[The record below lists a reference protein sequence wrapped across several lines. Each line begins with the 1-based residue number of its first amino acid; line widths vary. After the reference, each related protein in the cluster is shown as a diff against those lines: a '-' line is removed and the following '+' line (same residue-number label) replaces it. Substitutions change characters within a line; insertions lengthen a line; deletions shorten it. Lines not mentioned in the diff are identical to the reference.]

1 MKSFKIVTLVDITET
16 KQYRREANKDLER
29 EQQQNFQMLL
39 QTIGMRVNPSYRKSP
54 SVEQKD
60 LKDMFFGSNYQGSHR
75 VWTWEFETEYDDGFL
90 DNTGNEVGLLVND
103 LHFVP
108 FTPELTETADIRVP
122 VFDTQSPDLRN
133 TIIYTLV

>member
-1 MKSFKIVTLVDITET
+1 MKTFRIVTLVDITET

-39 QTIGMRVNPSYRKSP
+39 QTIGMRVNPSYRKGP
-54 SVEQKD
+54 VAETVD
-60 LKDMFFGSNYQGSHR
+60 IKDMLFGTAFKGSHK

-90 DNTGNEVGLLVND
+90 DNTGDEVGLLVND

-108 FTPELTETADIRVP
+108 FTPELTETAKFRVP
-122 VFDTQSPDLRN
+122 VFDTQSSDYRN
-133 TIIYTLV
+133 TKIYTLV